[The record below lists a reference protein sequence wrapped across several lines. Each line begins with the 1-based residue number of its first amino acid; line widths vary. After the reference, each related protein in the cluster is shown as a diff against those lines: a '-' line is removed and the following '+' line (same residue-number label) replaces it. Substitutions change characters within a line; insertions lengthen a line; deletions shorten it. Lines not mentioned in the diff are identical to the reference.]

1 MPLPCKIPSG
11 KVHYPLRGALPS
23 HVAAL
28 SKMQELKLELNKSF
42 LFPLRTDSKI
52 VAQLIRITYVGIT
65 KKQPIDFYN
74 KLLDFCRDTP
84 TRTEDP
90 LLPKQM
96 R

>member
-11 KVHYPLRGALPS
+11 KVHHPLLEALLG

-65 KKQPIDFYN
+65 KKATY
-74 KLLDFCRDTP
+74 
-84 TRTEDP
+84 
-90 LLPKQM
+90 
-96 R
+96 